1 MNLSSY
7 FKTFCILLFLY
18 DVSYSQERAEKD
30 DSPGKTEIFGDNLV
44 MVSREKDNHFLLT
57 GNVEIRATN
66 MIATCEQLEVFAGKQ
81 ETSEKKALGTTT
93 EKTVIDNT
101 TPSKEKNNQAP
112 IGKIEKIFASG
123 KVRLVQKDRI
133 ATAGKAEIYPQEG
146 KVILLDSPVVTDPQG
161 SLAGYRITLLQGEQK
176 VLVEKGPGQRPKI
189 TLPKIPDLGID
200 GKKKKTKS
208 ISP

>member
-7 FKTFCILLFLY
+7 FKTFGILLFLY

-81 ETSEKKALGTTT
+81 ETSVGTPPEKS
-93 EKTVIDNT
+93 VIDNT
-101 TPSKEKNNQAP
+101 SPSKEKNNQAP

-189 TLPKIPDLGID
+189 TLPEIPDLGID
-200 GKKKKTKS
+200 GKKKAKS
-208 ISP
+208 ISR

>member
-1 MNLSSY
+1 MTL
-7 FKTFCILLFLY
+7 
-18 DVSYSQERAEKD
+18 
-30 DSPGKTEIFGDNLV
+30 GTEIFGDNLV
-44 MVSREKDNHFLLT
+44 MVNERQSLSINFRVNQ
-57 GNVEIRATN
+57 GNKHD
-66 MIATCEQLEVFAGKQ
+66 CHEQLEVFAEKETSVG
-81 ETSEKKALGTTT
+81 TSEKS
-93 EKTVIDNT
+93 VIDNT
-101 TPSKEKNNQAP
+101 SPSKEKNNQAP

-189 TLPKIPDLGID
+189 TLPEIPDLGID
-200 GKKKKTKS
+200 GKKKAKS

>member
-1 MNLSSY
+1 M
-7 FKTFCILLFLY
+7 LLLALCPAGIA
-18 DVSYSQERAEKD
+18 QEEEAKNKEQPAE
-30 DSPGKTEIFGDNLV
+30 KTEIFSDNLV

-81 ETSEKKALGTTT
+81 ETLVGTPP

-123 KVRLVQKDRI
+123 KVRLIQKDRI

-176 VLVEKGPGQRPKI
+176 VLVEKGPGQRPKN
-189 TLPKIPDLGID
+189 TLPEIPDLGID
-200 GKKKKTKS
+200 GKKKTKS